1 MTKKI
6 SVIIPTYNSYKTL
19 LPCVKSILD
28 QTLKPYEVI
37 VVDNASVDGSWEKL
51 LQSNLVSEIKI
62 YRNAKN
68 LGVTGGRN
76 RGIKEASK
84 KSDYLFFFDHDMIAD
99 KKMLKELVNT
109 AEDENAGI
117 VTPKIYYLSD
127 KTRIWSAGTA
137 VNLWTGQTI
146 FRGGRDRGQYEKSEE
161 VAVAPAA
168 ILAKW
173 AVVDKLRN
181 FDDRYFATYEDTD
194 FSFRAK
200 KVGFK
205 VYYSPKAVAYHDLST
220 DPNKEAERLLSRG
233 YLVGKNRVLF
243 MKDFGKNFFVFLCFL
258 PVYVFY
264 YAKMGLKHNNFK
276 GIGNFVRGTIEGILS
291 RHV

>member
-1 MTKKI
+1 
-6 SVIIPTYNSYKTL
+6 
-19 LPCVKSILD
+19 
-28 QTLKPYEVI
+28 
-37 VVDNASVDGSWEKL
+37 
-51 LQSNLVSEIKI
+51 
-62 YRNAKN
+62 
-68 LGVTGGRN
+68 
-76 RGIKEASK
+76 
-84 KSDYLFFFDHDMIAD
+84 MIAKGHKIKGIETQMAD
-99 KKMLKELVNT
+99 VAFWQDHAKAAQLSQELS
-109 AEDENAGI
+109 E
-117 VTPKIYYLSD
+117 L
-127 KTRIWSAGTA
+127 
-137 VNLWTGQTI
+137 
-146 FRGGRDRGQYEKSEE
+146 KSEKE
-161 VAVAPAA
+161 KWDEINLRVS
-168 ILAKW
+168 LAEEELKSL
-173 AVVDKLRN
+173 V
-181 FDDRYFATYEDTD
+181 E
-194 FSFRAK
+194 